1 VPGPAPAVGL
11 PLMIRRRGATIGKR
25 ARRLTVRMAATGEL
39 PTGATW
45 FRFGVPLHDK
55 VAGTV
60 VVKG

>member
-1 VPGPAPAVGL
+1 
-11 PLMIRRRGATIGKR
+11 MIRRRGATIGKR
-25 ARRLTVRMAATGEL
+25 TRRLTVRMAATGEL
-39 PTGATW
+39 PTARATW